1 MTIVACYA
9 IAVGLGMVGWWT
21 FSLATKQVPELATE
35 PKRIA
40 LHLAGE
46 FTTAAALLA
55 GGFALLADTAWSTQI
70 ALLSLGMLIYTAIV
84 SPGYFLHKGQW
95 PVAVM
100 FAFLV
105 ALAAASA
112 GFLINQSL

>member
-1 MTIVACYA
+1 LTIVACYA

-35 PKRIA
+35 PRRIA

-46 FTTAAALLA
+46 FTTAAALLT
-55 GGFALLADTAWSTQI
+55 GGFALLADAAWATQI
-70 ALLSLGMLIYTAIV
+70 ALVSLGMLIYTAIV
-84 SPGYFLHKGQW
+84 SPGYFLQKGQW
-95 PVAVM
+95 PLAVM
-100 FAFLV
+100 FAFIT

-112 GFLINQSL
+112 GFLVHQSL